1 MARKYKVVLD
11 RLTPVKEN
19 GSRDFADRTILCTCC
34 DQGTAQLIRS
44 RLSEP
49 YKVLTEKKSPNS
61 PMYILTVTQ

>member
-34 DQGTAQLIRS
+34 DQGTAQLIRN
-44 RLSEP
+44 RLTEP
-49 YKVLTEKKSPNS
+49 YKVLTEDNGPNS
-61 PMYILTVTQ
+61 SMYMLAVVQ